1 MSHMKEVSLRELHR
15 RTGAWVRSA
24 RKHGAILVR
33 DRNVPIAI
41 LTPVTDAPAV
51 NLFADWKP
59 LARFASALD
68 TPVGGTPVE
77 DIDSDD
83 RDR

>member
-1 MSHMKEVSLRELHR
+1 MKEVSLRELHR

-24 RKHGAILVR
+24 RKHGSILIR
-33 DRNVPIAI
+33 DRNTPIAI
-41 LTPVTDAPAV
+41 LTPVTEAPAV
-51 NLFADWKP
+51 NVFADWKP

-68 TPVGGTPVE
+68 TPIGGTPVE
-77 DIDSDD
+77 NIVSEH